1 MSRDLLWIGFLVVV
15 YAILKYKP
23 DLVNK
28 ILVAVAGKTI
38 GKMAMAQQP
47 DTLTLEPLSGTTPK
61 PEARSAVDSF
71 QRRGFQSAGSFS
83 ITEMKNMPLHFLS
96 KSDEN
101 AIAVVYEHPQAGVW
115 CDIVCRYQDGRSFTI
130 SNARMGGGLERQPG
144 HDMVRAPGLTPAA
157 LHLRFQRERA
167 SGAMVNVPPA
177 EIPQFFTR
185 AYEEET
191 TWRKAKGLSRAEV
204 KAAAFEK
211 SA

>member
-1 MSRDLLWIGFLVVV
+1 
-15 YAILKYKP
+15 
-23 DLVNK
+23 
-28 ILVAVAGKTI
+28 
-38 GKMAMAQQP
+38 
-47 DTLTLEPLSGTTPK
+47 
-61 PEARSAVDSF
+61 
-71 QRRGFQSAGSFS
+71 
-83 ITEMKNMPLHFLS
+83 MPLHFLS

-191 TWRKAKGLSRAEV
+191 AWRKAKGLSRAEV